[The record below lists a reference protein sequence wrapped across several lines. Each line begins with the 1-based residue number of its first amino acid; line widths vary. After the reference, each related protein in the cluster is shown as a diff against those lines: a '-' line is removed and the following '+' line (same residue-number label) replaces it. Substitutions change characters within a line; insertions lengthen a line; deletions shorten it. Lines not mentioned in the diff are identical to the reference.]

1 MFYTKEILLH
11 GKSIRYTLA
20 FTVLS
25 LLGIGDL
32 DALRTHANE
41 EPHSDDSDEE
51 LSFH

>member
-32 DALRTHANE
+32 DALLKLTFHALLVFCAY
-41 EPHSDDSDEE
+41 SDE
-51 LSFH
+51 LQ